1 MRLDF
6 NVLWVEDQPESV
18 KSQIDAIAKAVS
30 EEGFELSVM
39 QYQTLDA
46 VQDRIRDHVFADQID
61 LVLVDWDLGPDL
73 KGQEVI
79 AAVRERIRYRDIIFY
94 SAETDTGR
102 LREYSAGLEGVYCVS
117 RVDLADD
124 VKEIF
129 ETLIRKVLDVD
140 HMRGIV
146 MGATSDIDEI
156 VRECL
161 TEMHEQLN
169 EEGKAIL
176 IANALEY
183 INDAVEG
190 QSKRAAKLGK
200 EITLKELF
208 EAHGLLDSS
217 RRLRL
222 LLSLLNEG
230 KQAERKKYVESAK
243 VYLNDILPRRNDL
256 GHKVLI
262 PKGAPYIVTL
272 SGKKVSAEEMRE
284 LRKQIIQ
291 SRTDIRELLV
301 TVRGK

>member
-18 KSQIDAIAKAVS
+18 KSQIDAIAKAVG
-30 EEGFELSVM
+30 EEGFELSVV

-46 VQDRIRDHVFADQID
+46 VQGRIRDHVFADQID

-94 SAETDTGR
+94 SAETDTEK

-117 RVDLADD
+117 RVDLVDD

-129 ETLIRKVLDVD
+129 ETLIRKVLDID

-161 TEMHEQLN
+161 TEMHEQLS
-169 EEGKAIL
+169 EKGKASVISS
-176 IANALEY
+176 ALKY
-183 INDAVEG
+183 INDAVES
-190 QSKRAAKLGK
+190 QSKSAAKLGK

-208 EAHGLLDSS
+208 GAHGLLDSS

-230 KQAERKKYVESAK
+230 DQAERTKYVESAK
-243 VYLNDILPRRNDL
+243 VYLKDVLPRRNDL

-262 PKGAPYIVTL
+262 PEGAPHIVTL
-272 SGKKVSAEEMRE
+272 SGKKISVEEMRE

-291 SRTDIRELLV
+291 SRKDIRELLV